1 MKILTFFDFGVKRR
15 SHVGEVH
22 PRTLGPVL
30 SVEKKHCRE
39 THSSNSGMMHQI
51 HVGSN
56 SVWHCLL
63 KDNSLNEWTTSVLF
77 RLKAHMHPA
86 PGHGWNVCCVGRIS
100 WAKPCYGNV
109 TIWIKMKW
117 KWRKKTAFILPFYF
131 SLTPNTQN
139 PTHARPVTYRNT
151 TAI

>member
-86 PGHGWNVCCVGRIS
+86 PGCVLHKCVLCWQNIMS
-100 WAKPCYGNV
+100 KAMLWQCNNLNKNEM
-109 TIWIKMKW
+109 KMK
-117 KWRKKTAFILPFYF
+117 KKNSFYTAVLFQSNSQHPE
-131 SLTPNTQN
+131 S
-139 PTHARPVTYRNT
+139 HACKTCY
-151 TAI
+151 I